1 MAPAMQEVFGDFA
14 AFCQYSRVSGLFMQ
28 HFQNTAGP
36 DGFRERGSKRLND
49 LIGPVTFPE
58 CPGSWLTCAA
68 SSLHSSC
75 ISWPPYRAMR
85 LAACIAVLSIKLPR
99 SLALT
104 CWPWQ
109 SSQAGTA
116 FERGCSQSSDPHA
129 QDGSLLATRAMSS
142 RQPVV
147 FEGICRPF
155 SRSFRASLCHR

>member
-1 MAPAMQEVFGDFA
+1 MAASGKLHRSTSSVGEDPLWMAPALQAFFGDFA
-14 AFCQYSRVSGLFMQ
+14 AFCQYSRLSRCRQCMQSMHERGLFVQ

-49 LIGPVTFPE
+49 LKGPVTFPE

-85 LAACIAVLSIKLPR
+85 LAACIVVLSIKLPR

-104 CWPWQ
+104 CWP
-109 SSQAGTA
+109 
-116 FERGCSQSSDPHA
+116 
-129 QDGSLLATRAMSS
+129 
-142 RQPVV
+142 
-147 FEGICRPF
+147 
-155 SRSFRASLCHR
+155 